1 MLATVDEL
9 DKTLKSSY
17 FEIKTKPCVVTTS
30 YYFRRWQRRMAQKLM
45 FLCCKTGVGQSG
57 KVVVTLTFKHFLIL
71 DTIHRWSGVSTHFT
85 QTTEK
90 IENIYSHS
98 TLREKDQIISAVI
111 WP

>member
-1 MLATVDEL
+1 MVDEL
-9 DKTLKSSY
+9 EKTVKSFY

-30 YYFRRWQRRMAQKLM
+30 DYCRRWQRRMAQKLM

-85 QTTEK
+85 CMV
-90 IENIYSHS
+90 
-98 TLREKDQIISAVI
+98 L
-111 WP
+111 

>member
-1 MLATVDEL
+1 MLLTVDEL
-9 DKTLKSSY
+9 DKTLKSIY

-45 FLCCKTGVGQSG
+45 FLCYKIGVGQSG

-85 QTTEK
+85 C
-90 IENIYSHS
+90 I
-98 TLREKDQIISAVI
+98 
-111 WP
+111 